1 MSLIHRRL
9 RALAFLFVLFP
20 LWWLQRTHANPMSE
34 STSGGGHGHP
44 AKPATPGGDGATR
57 HADDGDSDDHDDGDD
72 GDDDDGHD
80 GDDDDGGGGGITDC
94 NNNGIDD
101 SIDIS
106 SGTSLDD
113 NHNGIPDECEFFV
126 ISFCNGTGVENGGV
140 DCPCGNNVPP
150 NGPSGCANS
159 TGTGAILQAN
169 GDALISHDTVILT
182 VSNIPLGKPGYFLFS
197 TQQTSGTTFG
207 DGVRCI
213 GQFTRLAK
221 VASSSGHDTFPP
233 PNSLPISQ
241 QLGIVAGET
250 TLFQVIYRDAAGPCH
265 NGANISNGEM
275 VHWGP

>member
-1 MSLIHRRL
+1 MSRIHRGL

-34 STSGGGHGHP
+34 SSRAGGHGHP
-44 AKPATPGGDGATR
+44 AKPVTPGGDAGAR
-57 HADDGDSDDHDDGDD
+57 LDSGGDSDDHDEGDDDDGDD
-72 GDDDDGHD
+72 GDDDD
-80 GDDDDGGGGGITDC
+80 GGGITDC

-113 NHNGIPDECEFFV
+113 NQNGIPDECEFFV
-126 ISFCNGTGVENGGV
+126 TSFCNGTGPENGGV

-150 NGPSGCANS
+150 GGLTGCANS
-159 TGTGAILQAN
+159 TGTGATLQAN
-169 GDALISHDTVILT
+169 GDALVSHDTLILT
-182 VSNIPLGKPGYFLFS
+182 ATNIPVGKAGYFLVS
-197 TQQTSGTTFG
+197 TQMTTGSPFG

-213 GQFTRLAK
+213 TQFTRLAK
-221 VASSSGHDTFPP
+221 VSSSTGHDQFPP

-241 QLGIVAGET
+241 QLGITAGET

-265 NGANISNGEM
+265 NGANATNGEL